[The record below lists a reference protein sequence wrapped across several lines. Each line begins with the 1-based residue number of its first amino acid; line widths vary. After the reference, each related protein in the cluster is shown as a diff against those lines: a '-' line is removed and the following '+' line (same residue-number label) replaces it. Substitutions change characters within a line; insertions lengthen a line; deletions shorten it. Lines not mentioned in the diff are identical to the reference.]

1 MSTHICG
8 TEVPRGLKSAL
19 HILLAIPLLAA
30 QSNNNSPIRG
40 FGPDELAAEH
50 EREAQAQSIP
60 QAARVRAF
68 GRRLSAKPH
77 AAGSAE
83 SRAVATYILGQLQE
97 WGLDAHLESFE
108 PLLPYPTA
116 RTLEMTAPTRYV
128 AQLREP
134 AIPEDKDTAQ
144 TGQLPTYNAYSASG
158 DVTAPLV
165 YVNYGIPEDY
175 EYLKQQ
181 GIDVR
186 GRIVIARYGKS
197 WRGIKPKLAQE
208 HGAVGC
214 IIYSDP
220 HEDGYFAGDVY
231 PKGAYR
237 PSQGVQR
244 GSVVDMPLYPGDPL
258 TPGWASEKGARR
270 LSRDEAK
277 SLLKIPVL
285 PISYADAQPMLA
297 NLGGPVAPEG
307 WRGALPITYHLGPG
321 AATVHLKVDFDWTS
335 KPIYDVVATIPG
347 AVFPDEWI
355 VWGNHHDAWVNGAS
369 DPVSGASALL
379 EAAHTLGDMTKHGW
393 KPKRTI
399 LLTFWDGEE
408 FGLIGSTEW
417 AEKHQAELDEKLAIY
432 VNSDSNGK
440 GTLGGAGSHALE
452 QFVNEVARDVKDPV
466 SGKSLLEARKGRK
479 TRSGEP
485 ATDTLRLD
493 ALGAGSDYVAF
504 IDHLGASSLNLAF
517 GGEGGGGVY
526 HSIYDS
532 YDWFTRFSDADFA
545 YGRALAQVMAVSLL
559 RLADA
564 PLLPYEFADLAR
576 TVRGYADEIQKQ
588 AAAASKPVELRE
600 VYAQLGR
607 LEADSHSYD
616 EALTAV
622 EKRLGQ
628 APAEKL
634 AKVNEALFRTE
645 RGLLGPKGLPGR
657 EWYRH
662 ELYAPGL
669 YTGYGAK
676 TLPGIREAVE
686 GSRWDEAN
694 QQADQVAQGLKALN
708 TQVEEATR
716 LLRALGE

>member
-1 MSTHICG
+1 MNIRTYGRQLALIIA
-8 TEVPRGLKSAL
+8 VPF
-19 HILLAIPLLAA
+19 LAA
-30 QSNNNSPIRG
+30 QSSNNTPIRG
-40 FGPDELAAEH
+40 FSSEQAAAEH
-50 EREAQAQSIP
+50 ALETQALSLPEAS
-60 QAARVRAF
+60 RVRAF
-68 GRRLSAKPH
+68 AQRLSARPH

-83 SRAVATYILGQLQE
+83 SKAVANYILGQLKA
-97 WGLDAHLESFE
+97 WGLNAHLESFE

-116 RTLEMTAPTRYV
+116 RTLEMTAPTHFV

-134 AIPEDKDTAQ
+134 AIPEDKDTSQ
-144 TGQLPTYNAYSASG
+144 SGQLPTYNAYSASG

-165 YVNYGIPEDY
+165 YVNYGVPEDY
-175 EYLKQQ
+175 DYLKSQ
-181 GIDVR
+181 GIDVT
-186 GRIVIARYGKS
+186 GKIVIARYGKS

-237 PSQGVQR
+237 PTQGVQR

-258 TPGWASEKGARR
+258 TPGWASDKDARR
-270 LSRDEAK
+270 LPRSEAK

-285 PISYADAQPMLA
+285 PISYADARPMLA
-297 NLGGPVAPEG
+297 ELGGPVAPEN
-307 WRGALPITYHLGPG
+307 WRGALPLTYHIGPG
-321 AATVHLKVDFDWTS
+321 AAIVHLKLDFDWTS
-335 KPIYDVVATIPG
+335 KPIYDVIATIQG
-347 AVFPDEWI
+347 STYPDQWV

-369 DPVSGASALL
+369 DPVSGAAALL
-379 EAAHTLGDMTKHGW
+379 EAAHTLSDLTRRGW

-417 AEKHQAELDEKLAIY
+417 AEKHQDELDKKLAVYI
-432 VNSDSNGK
+432 NSDSNGK

-452 QFVNEVARDVKDPV
+452 QFVNEVARDIDDPV
-466 SGKSLLEARKGRK
+466 SGKSLAEARKTRK
-479 TRSGEP
+479 TRGGEK
-485 ATDTLRLD
+485 AGDTMRLE
-493 ALGAGSDYVAF
+493 ALGAGSDYVVF
-504 IDHLGASSLNLAF
+504 VDHLGVSSLNLAF
-517 GGEGGGGVY
+517 GGDGGGGIY

-532 YDWFTRFSDADFA
+532 FNWYTHFSDTDFQ
-545 YGRALAQVMAVSLL
+545 YGRALAEVITVSMM

-564 PLLPYEFADLAR
+564 PVLPYEFRDLAR

-588 AAAASKPVELRE
+588 AGAASKAVELKD
-600 VYAQLGR
+600 VYTQLGR
-607 LEADSHSYD
+607 LDANAQSYD
-616 EALTAV
+616 EALAAIDQ
-622 EKRLGQ
+622 KLPQ
-628 APAEKL
+628 APVEKL

-645 RGLLGPKGLPGR
+645 RELLGKKGLPNR

-669 YTGYGAK
+669 YTGYGVK

-686 GSRWDEAN
+686 GARWDEAN
-694 QQADQVAQGLKALN
+694 QQAAGVAQALKALN
-708 TQVEEATR
+708 DQVEEATR
-716 LLRALGE
+716 LLRAAAD